1 MPFRR
6 RRSGWERLPLYWYLV
21 VLFLVGS
28 ISLYLV
34 HLITGFT
41 PDRVALSIEAL
52 GFDIYWYGIIITAGI
67 GLGGYVVSR
76 LALERARR
84 LLAQEVPAA
93 VRRERV
99 SSLDLPDEIEEILT
113 RHDVE
118 TVGDLLL
125 GWGFE
130 QDALGL
136 NQTGREAVRARLEEN
151 PALDE
156 AWLQAPRWAQWNPSH
171 VWNGLIWALILGV
184 VGARLYHVLTPSPS
198 MAEVGINSPLDYF
211 RHPLQLVNIRRGGLG
226 IYGGIAGGALGL
238 MIYARRN
245 RIPALAWADLA
256 VVGLALGQF
265 IGRWGNF
272 FNQELYGRP
281 TSVPWAVMIEP
292 AHRLTGYTEQAYFHP
307 AFLYESLWNLLT
319 FVVLLTVTRR
329 YREWLK
335 TGDVMAAYLILY
347 AVGRVL
353 LETVRLDSRT
363 LTLGAVDLGVAVATV
378 VSLVIAAIMGG
389 WLWWRHRP
397 GHG

>member
-1 MPFRR
+1 MLFRR
-6 RRSGWERLPLYWYLV
+6 RRSGWEQLPSYWYV
-21 VLFLVGS
+21 IVLFLVGS

-41 PDRVALSIEAL
+41 PDRVALSIESM

-67 GLGGYVVSR
+67 GLGGYVVSQ

-84 LLAQEVPAA
+84 LLAQEVPAT

-99 SSLDLPDEIEEILT
+99 SSLDLPDEIEQILAG
-113 RHDVE
+113 HDVE

-136 NQTGREAVRARLEEN
+136 NQAGRETVRARLAEK
-151 PALDE
+151 PAIDRVWLE
-156 AWLQAPRWAQWNPSH
+156 APPWAQWNPSH

-292 AHRLTGYTEQAYFHP
+292 AHRLTGYTEQANFHP

-319 FVVLLTVTRR
+319 FVALITVARR
-329 YREWLK
+329 YREGLK

-347 AVGRVL
+347 AIGRVL